1 MTPQIWVWALPAV
14 FLLTIG
20 WTLVH
25 RRRLRGR
32 RLYQAELE
40 RALADGILTDEE
52 ARELESVRERRD
64 LSEHEVRMVAVS
76 LYRRALRDAMADAR
90 ITEEENETLE
100 RTRTQLGL
108 SDTDLADD
116 VKQLQRIRVL
126 AGVERGELPKMN
138 PPLDLADG
146 EVAHWAV
153 HARLA
158 EKLIVPGR
166 RTYLRSVDLDVTGHA
181 PFAATGERSVLATS
195 TEILPIDTGL
205 LVVTNRRTIFEG
217 ARKNLSIP
225 HMKLQSIALFQD
237 SVALDETDPAN
248 TSFFLVPDPELTA
261 AILLCAARNRQNEL
275 KSLTTRS
282 A

>member
-1 MTPQIWVWALPAV
+1 MTPQIWIWAFPVVL
-14 FLLTIG
+14 LLTGG
-20 WTLVH
+20 WMLFH

-32 RLYQAELE
+32 RLYHEELE
-40 RALADGILTDEE
+40 RALADGILTEDEE
-52 ARELESVRERRD
+52 RELESVRERRD
-64 LSEHEVRMVAVS
+64 LSDQEVRMVAVS
-76 LYRRALRDAMADAR
+76 LYRRALRDAISDAR
-90 ITEEENETLE
+90 ITEAEDETLQ
-100 RTRTQLGL
+100 RMRAQLGL
-108 SDTDLADD
+108 SDKDLADD
-116 VKQLQRIRVL
+116 VKQLQRVGVL
-126 AGVERGELPKMN
+126 AGVERGELPKMH

-158 EKLIVPGR
+158 DKLIVPGR
-166 RTYLRSVDLDVTGHA
+166 RTYLRAVDLEVPGNA

-205 LVVTNRRTIFEG
+205 LVVTSRRTIFEG
-217 ARKNLSIP
+217 ARKSLSVP
-225 HMKLQSIALFQD
+225 HMKVQAIALYQD
-237 SVALDETDPAN
+237 SVALDETDPPN

-261 AILLCAARNRQNEL
+261 AILLCAARKRQNEL

>member
-1 MTPQIWVWALPAV
+1 MTLQIWIWAIPAIL
-14 FLLTIG
+14 LLTGG
-20 WTLVH
+20 WMVVR
-25 RRRLRGR
+25 RRRLHGR
-32 RLYQAELE
+32 RLYHEELE
-40 RALADGILTDEE
+40 RALADGILTEDEE
-52 ARELESVRERRD
+52 RELETVRERRD
-64 LSEHEVRMVAVS
+64 LSDQEVRMVAVS
-76 LYRRALRDAMADAR
+76 LYRRALKDAMSDAR
-90 ITEEENETLE
+90 ITEEEDETLH
-100 RTRTQLGL
+100 RMRTQLGL

-158 EKLIVPGR
+158 EKLVVPGR
-166 RTYLRSVDLDVTGHA
+166 RTYLRALNLEVPGNA
-181 PFAATGERSVLATS
+181 PFAATGERSALATS

-205 LVVTNRRTIFEG
+205 MVVTSRRTIFEG
-217 ARKNLSIP
+217 ARKNLSVP
-225 HMKLQSIALFQD
+225 HMKLQTVELFQD
-237 SVALDETDPAN
+237 SVALDETDPAS

-261 AILLCAARNRQNEL
+261 AILLCAARKRQNEL
-275 KSLTTRS
+275 KSLAPRS

>member
-1 MTPQIWVWALPAV
+1 LPAV
-14 FLLTIG
+14 VLLSVSG
-20 WTLVH
+20 MLLH

-32 RLYQAELE
+32 RLYQVELE
-40 RALADGILTDEE
+40 RALADGILTEDEE
-52 ARELESVRERRD
+52 RELETVRERRD
-64 LSEHEVRMVAVS
+64 LSDHEVRMVAVS
-76 LYRRALRDAMADAR
+76 LYRRALKDAISDAR
-90 ITEEENETLE
+90 ITEEEDETLQ
-100 RTRTQLGL
+100 RMRTQLGL

-138 PPLDLADG
+138 PPLDLAEG

-166 RTYLRSVDLDVTGHA
+166 RTYLRSINLDVPGHT

-205 LVVTNRRTIFEG
+205 LVVTNRRAIFEG
-217 ARKNLSIP
+217 ARRNLSVP
-225 HMKLQSIALFQD
+225 HMKLQTIALFQD

-261 AILLCAARNRQNEL
+261 AILLCAARKRQIEL
-275 KSLTTRS
+275 KNLTTRS